1 MLDEKG
7 YKRSTY
13 EEIKTAITKSVQERF
28 GADINVSDNGV
39 FGSIISLLSAVYS
52 EIEQKQEDSYNSA
65 FVSTA
70 TGISLDRLANNFGLI
85 RKTDTY
91 TIIDIAIVGK
101 PNYKVA
107 ANSGFRTSDNLV
119 YVLSED
125 VLLDENGKGTGLC
138 YANEKGA
145 KYNIPSGVQLNQ
157 VQPVSDVYAIY
168 TSTTGTTGADL
179 ETDTQLRDRINYAAK
194 GVNSST
200 YNGLVSAIKEVNGV
214 SMVRIIENHENTVD
228 SYGNPPYS
236 IHIYAS
242 GGEDKSVASS
252 IFNSLAIGINTYG
265 SISVNVVDLANNTHE
280 IMFDRPNNVNIFSKI
295 TIHAT
300 DSFPTDGI
308 ALVKEQVKEYINSL
322 NMGDT
327 VRYSYL
333 FKYIYDNV
341 VGVSFADI
349 TLGKD
354 NTNLIAQDLVINPFE
369 ISVYNP
375 DNINVV
381 VQND

>member
-13 EEIKTAITKSVQERF
+13 DEIKSAITKSVQERF
-28 GADINVSDNGV
+28 GADVNVSDNGV

-52 EIEQKQEDSYNSA
+52 EIEQSQEDSYNSA

-70 TGISLDRLANNFGLI
+70 TGVSLDRLANNFGLI

-91 TIIDIAIVGK
+91 TMIDVAINGK
-101 PNYKVA
+101 ANYKVA
-107 ANSGFRTSDNLV
+107 ANSGFRTSDNLI

-125 VLLDENGKGTGLC
+125 VLLDEKGKGTGLC
-138 YANEKGA
+138 YANDTGS
-145 KYNIPSGVQLNQ
+145 KYNIPSGVQLSQ
-157 VQPVSDVYAIY
+157 VQPVGDVYTVY
-168 TSTTGTTGADL
+168 TSSTGTTGADL
-179 ETDTQLRDRINYAAK
+179 ETDTQLRDRMNYAAK
-194 GVNSST
+194 GINSST

-214 SMVRIIENHENTVD
+214 SMVRIIENHTNTSD

-236 IHIYAS
+236 IHIYVS
-242 GGEDKSVASS
+242 GGEDKSIATS
-252 IFNSLAIGINTYG
+252 IFKSLAIGINTYG
-265 SISVNVVDLANNTHE
+265 NIAINVMDTANNNHE
-280 IMFDRPNNVNIFSKI
+280 IMFDRPTNINIFSKI

-300 DSFPTDGI
+300 ESFPTDGV

-341 VGVSFADI
+341 AGVGFADVLI
-349 TLGKD
+349 GRD
-354 NTNLIAQDLVINPFE
+354 NAHLVSQDLVINPFE